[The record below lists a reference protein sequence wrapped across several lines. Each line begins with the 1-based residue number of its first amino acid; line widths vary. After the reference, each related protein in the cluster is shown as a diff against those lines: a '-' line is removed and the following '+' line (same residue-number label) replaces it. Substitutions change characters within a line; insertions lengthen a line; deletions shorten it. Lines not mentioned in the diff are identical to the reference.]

1 MRRHVGLGDAFVV
14 RFASGNRRVHVA
26 SGALPLAL
34 A

>member
-14 RFASGNRRVHVA
+14 RFASGNRVHVA